1 MIFPLSPFRSLL
13 THEVSTAEG
22 KSAPVKSRHQSIT
35 SCQNRQTENLR
46 QLHAHEHPR
55 HEEAEQNT
63 DKANEQQQEAVEFGN
78 VRSVGAVE
86 DYEAQASHCKQE
98 AGGQSFHD
106 VLTIYS
112 EQTHYLVRR
121 VQTAIR
127 TL

>member
-13 THEVSTAEG
+13 THEVS
-22 KSAPVKSRHQSIT
+22 
-35 SCQNRQTENLR
+35 R

-106 VLTIYS
+106 VLAIYS
-112 EQTHYLVRR
+112 VCEEGHWPLVSML
-121 VQTAIR
+121 ISH
-127 TL
+127 